1 MSPDFRAYFGCA
13 LAYGALIAL
22 TLRLRRRRKEAAKDP
37 ANLSCAGETTCAA
50 CDAVDE
56 AYGPILRHDD
66 NGLIERLFPAGAE
79 CPRHGRDC
87 RPFARDARECAY
99 LRVHEIF
106 P

>member
-50 CDAVDE
+50 CDAVD
-56 AYGPILRHDD
+56 DD

-79 CPRHGRDC
+79 CPRHGKDC
-87 RPFARDARECAY
+87 RPFALDARECAY